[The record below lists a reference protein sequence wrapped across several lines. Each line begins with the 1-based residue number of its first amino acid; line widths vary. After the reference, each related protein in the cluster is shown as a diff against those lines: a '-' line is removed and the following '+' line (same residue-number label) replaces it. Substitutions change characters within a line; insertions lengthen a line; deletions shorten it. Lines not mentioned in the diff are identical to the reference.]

1 MKTEGILKFLFFYI
15 IGVLLLLLSVFLSDH
30 ISYNGHFISDLP
42 TVLPIV
48 FSLIS
53 IGISVLFIFN
63 RNYPWFFRTG
73 MMSLISGITLSAFG
87 IISFSFNVKAIVW
100 GSSLGIGILFTIAAI
115 VRLLIQGGLSA
126 YRKIKA

>member
-15 IGVLLLLLSVFLSDH
+15 IGVLLLPLSVFLSDH
-30 ISYNGHFISDLP
+30 ISYNGRFISDLP
-42 TVLPIV
+42 IILPIV

-73 MMSLISGITLSAFG
+73 MMSLLGGITLSAFG

-100 GSSLGIGILFTIAAI
+100 GSSLGIGILFTIAAT

-126 YRKIKA
+126 YGRIRA